1 MKEQVIIEEMVIK
14 DYLNLLA
21 TKNPV
26 PGGGSVAG
34 VNAAQG
40 IGLVLMVL
48 NLTEGKEKYKEFED
62 GNLKVKEE
70 ALELF
75 EYLKKAAD
83 DDVLAFS
90 KVAEAYKIPKN
101 DPNKPMEIGK
111 ASLGATKAPFQ
122 LMVQSLEGCKLI
134 EKLIGKTNKT
144 AISDLAVAA
153 FCFESAAKSAW
164 LNVKINLSFLLDEN
178 DQKYFETNGQKI
190 LDEIAELSSDV
201 NERILELLQEK
212 LFERKYEKPWQ

>member
-1 MKEQVIIEEMVIK
+1 MKEHVMIEEMVIK
-14 DYLNLLA
+14 DYLNLLS

-40 IGLVLMVL
+40 MGLVLMVL
-48 NLTEGKEKYKEFED
+48 DLTEGKEKYKEFAKE
-62 GNLKVKEE
+62 NLKIKEE
-70 ALELF
+70 ALDLF
-75 EYLKKAAD
+75 EQLKKAAD
-83 DDVLAFS
+83 EDVQAFS
-90 KVAEAYKIPKN
+90 KVADAYKISKD
-101 DPNKPMEIGK
+101 DPNKPIEIGK

-122 LMVQSLEGCKLI
+122 LMAKSLEGCKLT

-164 LNVKINLSFLLDEN
+164 LNVKINLSFLLDEK
-178 DQKYFETNGQKI
+178 DKEYFNNNGQKI
-190 LDEIAELSSDV
+190 LDEIAELSSDI
-201 NERILELLQEK
+201 NERILALL
-212 LFERKYEKPWQ
+212 